1 MNGDTIDKRIE
12 KLLLKNGIK
21 TFTLKASIK
30 SIERRELLEK
40 KKDDFDVLITNPIV
54 IQEGIN
60 TVYIP
65 TYINYIPS
73 YHVNTV
79 DQSNRRGYRAVSTVE
94 NRIYH
99 LYYENSCENAIIKR
113 HQRKMAE
120 SKAIV
125 GQFNVQL
132 EDDDSIRTASKF
144 GKKINDGV
152 V

>member
-12 KLLLKNGIK
+12 KLLIKNDIRV
-21 TFTLKASIK
+21 FTLKTSVK
-30 SIERRELLEK
+30 TIERRELLEK
-40 KKDDFDVLITNPIV
+40 KKDDFDVLICNPIV
-54 IQEGIN
+54 VQEGVNI
-60 TVYIP
+60 VYIP
-65 TYINYIPS
+65 TYINFIPS

-79 DQSNRRGYRAVSTVE
+79 EQSNLRGYRAVSTVE

-99 LYYENSCENAIIKR
+99 LYYKDSCEDNIIKR
-113 HQRKMAE
+113 YQRKMAE
-120 SKAIV
+120 SKAIT